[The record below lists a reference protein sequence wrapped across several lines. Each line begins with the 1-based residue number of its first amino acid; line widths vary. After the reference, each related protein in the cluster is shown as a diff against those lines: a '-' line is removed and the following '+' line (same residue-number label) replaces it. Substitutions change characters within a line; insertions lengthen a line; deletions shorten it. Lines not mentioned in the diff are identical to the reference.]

1 MKLGC
6 FKSAFLAAALSILPA
21 TGAISQTSLEQAKAL
36 STKTIETLERK
47 WRADRSSLTLKDL
60 NDATRD
66 VWAGGDKT
74 VILRLQSLWI
84 SAALR
89 DRDVNREIGGRLLAY
104 LLTHMTEGAISE
116 ETAWVS
122 VALGQAYL
130 KNERL
135 REGAHYALINAI
147 AIGEA
152 MERAGKGTPDLSQ
165 SRARAYALLGQ
176 SLLQSD
182 RPAQA
187 IFHLRRALALADVAQ
202 FSKANRDGVANLL
215 QHAEELLKLN
225 ALAATASD
233 VECVPADLADEARQ
247 RRASTAPICSGR
259 SLISRASRRLPHD

>member
-1 MKLGC
+1 MKFGW
-6 FKSAFLAAALSILPA
+6 FRNAFLTLALLIFPA
-21 TGAISQTSLEQAKAL
+21 TDVISQTSLEQAKAL
-36 STKTIETLERK
+36 STQKIEVLERK

-66 VWAGGDKT
+66 IWAGGDKT

-135 REGAHYALINAI
+135 REGAHYALINAL

-152 MERAGKGTPDLSQ
+152 IERAGRGTSDLTQ

-182 RPAQA
+182 RPA
-187 IFHLRRALALADVAQ
+187 
-202 FSKANRDGVANLL
+202 
-215 QHAEELLKLN
+215 
-225 ALAATASD
+225 
-233 VECVPADLADEARQ
+233 
-247 RRASTAPICSGR
+247 
-259 SLISRASRRLPHD
+259 